1 MKMDIIVQGRGVE
14 NVAPN
19 EVILNIN
26 FFVKGST
33 YEEVL
38 KGGVASV
45 QRFVDDILIP
55 NNLEKE
61 NMKTRNFV
69 IREETKYNEITR
81 NYDKNGFSYNQM
93 AILKFDFNKEFLAKI
108 MVSLSKLSNPPLCR
122 VEFGVKD
129 EKECKK
135 KVLVKAYEDAKT
147 QAEAI
152 ATAAGKELKSCVK
165 VDFKPFTT
173 EYVSNAR
180 FDKQMA
186 YAERVGTGSAQTIVN
201 IFTPEDIEI
210 SETLYCLWVAE

>member
-1 MKMDIIVQGRGVE
+1 MDIIVQGRGVE

-122 VEFGVKD
+122 IEFGVKD

-135 KVLVKAYEDAKT
+135 MVLAKAYEDAKT

-152 ATAAGKELKSCVK
+152 ATAAGKELKCCAK

-173 EYVSNAR
+173 EYLSNAR

>member
-1 MKMDIIVQGRGVE
+1 MDIIVQGRGVE

-61 NMKTRNFV
+61 NLKTRNFV

-135 KVLVKAYEDAKT
+135 KVLAKAYEDAKI

-152 ATAAGKELKSCVK
+152 ATAAGKELKCCAK

-173 EYVSNAR
+173 EYLSNAR
-180 FDKQMA
+180 FDEKMA

>member
-1 MKMDIIVQGRGVE
+1 MDIIVQGRGVE

-135 KVLVKAYEDAKT
+135 MVLAKAYEDAKT

-152 ATAAGKELKSCVK
+152 ATAAGKELKCCAK

-173 EYVSNAR
+173 EYLSNAR

>member
-1 MKMDIIVQGRGVE
+1 MDIIVQGRGVE

-135 KVLVKAYEDAKT
+135 KVLAKAYEDAKT

-152 ATAAGKELKSCVK
+152 AIAAGKELKCCAK

-173 EYVSNAR
+173 EYLSNTR
-180 FDKQMA
+180 FDEKMA
-186 YAERVGTGSAQTIVN
+186 YAERAGTGSAQTIVN

-210 SETLYCLWVAE
+210 SETLYCLWIAE

>member
-1 MKMDIIVQGRGVE
+1 MDIIVQGRGVE

-26 FFVKGST
+26 FFVKEST

-38 KGGVASV
+38 KEGVASV
-45 QRFVDDILIP
+45 QRFIDEILIP

-122 VEFGVKD
+122 IEFGVKD

-135 KVLVKAYEDAKT
+135 MVLAKAYEDAKT

-152 ATAAGKELKSCVK
+152 ATAAGKELKSCAK

-180 FDKQMA
+180 FDEQMS

-210 SETLYCLWVAE
+210 SETLYCLWIAE

>member
-1 MKMDIIVQGRGVE
+1 MDIIVQGRGVE

-26 FFVKGST
+26 FFVKEST

-38 KGGVASV
+38 KEGVASV
-45 QRFVDDILIP
+45 QRFIDEILIP

-122 VEFGVKD
+122 IEFGVKD

-135 KVLVKAYEDAKT
+135 MVLAKAYEDAKT

-152 ATAAGKELKSCVK
+152 ATAAGKELKCCAK

-180 FDKQMA
+180 FDEQMS

-210 SETLYCLWVAE
+210 SETLYCLWIAE

>member
-1 MKMDIIVQGRGVE
+1 MDIIVQGRGVE

-69 IREETKYNEITR
+69 IREEIKYNEITR

-122 VEFGVKD
+122 IEFGVKD
-129 EKECKK
+129 ENECKK
-135 KVLVKAYEDAKT
+135 MVLAKAYEDAKT

-152 ATAAGKELKSCVK
+152 ATAAGKELKSCAK

>member
-1 MKMDIIVQGRGVE
+1 MDIIVQGRGVE

-129 EKECKK
+129 EKKCKK
-135 KVLVKAYEDAKT
+135 KVLAKAYEDAKT

-152 ATAAGKELKSCVK
+152 AIAAGKELKSCAK

>member
-1 MKMDIIVQGRGVE
+1 MDIIVQGRGVE

-122 VEFGVKD
+122 IEFGVKD
-129 EKECKK
+129 ENECKK
-135 KVLVKAYEDAKT
+135 MVLAKAYEDAKT

-152 ATAAGKELKSCVK
+152 ATAAGKELKSCAK